1 MLLVTVVAVAVS
13 VWFYAASKLSHLD
26 SYKESISKTISEELN
41 RNVSYKTGTAA
52 LTLRKGLY
60 FRFTDVAVKEKD
72 GATDFVSVHDAFVRV
87 SVLSLLVNRIVL
99 SEIVLQRPRLSI
111 KRDSAGELNIAD
123 LLIEREDGRT
133 PKIRKITIEDGW
145 VTILDQA
152 LGGEVIAVALENF
165 DAGIQS
171 IFFTNRYRFK
181 ITTSVVEETS
191 KAQLALDGFFRQAPS
206 GEPFYESKVRA
217 SVRVNG
223 SDLRNYSAYLKK
235 YTPLEHMA
243 GHLDADVKFSG
254 RFSDFKSSG
263 SIRVKNGRLS
273 YPGVFRDILRPQMV
287 ALDYDMVRDQ
297 QKININV
304 DHLAIDRFNAKG
316 NFGMDDLDKDDPLL
330 KASAVTET
338 FVLREVRS
346 YIPWGIIPEDVG
358 NFIDVHIKNGHFRLV
373 EGTLKGRLSR
383 ISDFNARDNAELLS
397 IQAEVDKGVFEAHQT
412 APLFHDINGILEL
425 KKRQFSLKN
434 INARFGLSP
443 LTMEGGISDFGLP
456 YPTIYTAEM
465 RIQPVRNELVW
476 LLGEEN
482 FRELTFK
489 GPSTLVLS
497 GKGTDEDF
505 RINALWDMTNAAY
518 SYANVFEKQAARKN
532 RLAADMIITPDAVSI
547 SSFDYDLPPV
557 NIKGSMMVRFN
568 GKVPASFSIRSN
580 AFEARDAA
588 ALLPFL
594 RQLNPAGTGAVNIA
608 GKGDLSDLASMQW
621 NGNIALNNISL
632 KIADDI
638 KPLKGLTGSAS
649 FKGGAMETSLFKGQ
663 LGSSSVQG
671 KVRADDLRK
680 PQYIGEFNAN
690 TLKAAD
696 LGLQSDEGDVVLR
709 DVKAKIAFRDKMVFV
724 ENLSFGLGE
733 SGFSLTGQISDLDRP
748 EVSLNLDTSYLSSD
762 DLLRLMSL
770 RQPKKEKPSSMML
783 DATITARAGKLTDI
797 DFTDLKAILKYSQ
810 EIIDFETLEAN
821 CFDGKFKANGKVN
834 LHSGG
839 KHQYD
844 ADISI
849 RRMSLDHL
857 QNYLDI
863 GDRTITGRLTLR
875 GNVTAAGST
884 FEELQKTAEGKF
896 QIRADKGVLKK
907 YSVLSKIFSLLNV
920 LQLAKLKLPDVTTEG
935 MAYNAMTADI
945 AIHEGVLSSDN
956 FFINSDS
963 LQFSSTGKID
973 LISKKLDLIVGVHP
987 LQSLDFIASK
997 IPVAG
1002 WLITDERGKLVT
1014 LHFKVDGMWENPDVS
1029 PMTAKSIGRGTLDI
1043 FKKIFQL
1050 PEKLITDTGD
1060 VILGR

>member
-1 MLLVTVVAVAVS
+1 
-13 VWFYAASKLSHLD
+13 
-26 SYKESISKTISEELN
+26 
-41 RNVSYKTGTAA
+41 
-52 LTLRKGLY
+52 
-60 FRFTDVAVKEKD
+60 
-72 GATDFVSVHDAFVRV
+72 
-87 SVLSLLVNRIVL
+87 
-99 SEIVLQRPRLSI
+99 
-111 KRDSAGELNIAD
+111 
-123 LLIEREDGRT
+123 
-133 PKIRKITIEDGW
+133 
-145 VTILDQA
+145 
-152 LGGEVIAVALENF
+152 
-165 DAGIQS
+165 
-171 IFFTNRYRFK
+171 
-181 ITTSVVEETS
+181 
-191 KAQLALDGFFRQAPS
+191 
-206 GEPFYESKVRA
+206 
-217 SVRVNG
+217 
-223 SDLRNYSAYLKK
+223 
-235 YTPLEHMA
+235 
-243 GHLDADVKFSG
+243 
-254 RFSDFKSSG
+254 
-263 SIRVKNGRLS
+263 
-273 YPGVFRDILRPQMV
+273 
-287 ALDYDMVRDQ
+287 
-297 QKININV
+297 
-304 DHLAIDRFNAKG
+304 
-316 NFGMDDLDKDDPLL
+316 
-330 KASAVTET
+330 
-338 FVLREVRS
+338 
-346 YIPWGIIPEDVG
+346 
-358 NFIDVHIKNGHFRLV
+358 
-373 EGTLKGRLSR
+373 
-383 ISDFNARDNAELLS
+383 
-397 IQAEVDKGVFEAHQT
+397 
-412 APLFHDINGILEL
+412 
-425 KKRQFSLKN
+425 
-434 INARFGLSP
+434 
-443 LTMEGGISDFGLP
+443 
-456 YPTIYTAEM
+456 
-465 RIQPVRNELVW
+465 
-476 LLGEEN
+476 
-482 FRELTFK
+482 
-489 GPSTLVLS
+489 
-497 GKGTDEDF
+497 
-505 RINALWDMTNAAY
+505 
-518 SYANVFEKQAARKN
+518 
-532 RLAADMIITPDAVSI
+532 
-547 SSFDYDLPPV
+547 
-557 NIKGSMMVRFN
+557 
-568 GKVPASFSIRSN
+568 
-580 AFEARDAA
+580 
-588 ALLPFL
+588 
-594 RQLNPAGTGAVNIA
+594 
-608 GKGDLSDLASMQW
+608 
-621 NGNIALNNISL
+621 
-632 KIADDI
+632 
-638 KPLKGLTGSAS
+638 
-649 FKGGAMETSLFKGQ
+649 
-663 LGSSSVQG
+663 
-671 KVRADDLRK
+671 
-680 PQYIGEFNAN
+680 
-690 TLKAAD
+690 
-696 LGLQSDEGDVVLR
+696 
-709 DVKAKIAFRDKMVFV
+709 MVFV